1 MQQLIALLHRLIPLI
16 NQSLASHKRIGL
28 LLCAS
33 IIFASGFIK
42 AQTQESLHDYQIK
55 AAMLYKFI
63 GYSSW
68 PDSRF
73 ASPDSAYRIYILGAQ
88 DIKNELE
95 IVVEERRINN
105 RTIEV
110 YSASS
115 VNQVKDAHIVFVS
128 HKMEKVLPSLS
139 RLAKEH
145 SFLIVTEHDDGLVP
159 GSAINLRQLDDRIGF
174 DISLASTQDYG
185 ISLSSRL
192 LSVAASVQEGP
203 K

>member
-1 MQQLIALLHRLIPLI
+1 MQQLIAQVYRLRLLI
-16 NQSLASHKRIGL
+16 NQSLANQKRIGL
-28 LLCAS
+28 LVCAS
-33 IIFASGFIK
+33 IIFVSGFTK
-42 AQTQESLHDYQIK
+42 AQEALQDYQIK

-73 ASPDSAYRIYILGAQ
+73 ASPDSAYRIYILGAE

-95 IVVEERRINN
+95 IVVAERRVNN
-105 RTIEV
+105 RSIEV
-110 YSASS
+110 YSAST
-115 VNQVKDAHIVFVS
+115 VNQLEDAHMVFVS
-128 HKMEKVLPSLS
+128 RQMEKVLPRLS
-139 RLAKEH
+139 TLAKKN
-145 SFLIVTEHDDGLVP
+145 SLLIVTEHDEGIVP
-159 GSAINLRQLDDRIGF
+159 GSTINLRRLDDRIGF